1 MKILKE
7 YWKAALRLH
16 TSHPCS
22 FLTLFSG
29 LALAV
34 LAFEVDHSIAYSAIN
49 ALLAVFVL
57 YLYVD
62 LLRLE
67 VHVQRDLLQKFINSL
82 DD

>member
-7 YWKAALRLH
+7 YWEAALRLH
-16 TSHPCS
+16 TSRPSS
-22 FLTLFSG
+22 FLIPLSYLT
-29 LALAV
+29 LAV
-34 LAFEVDHSIAYSAIN
+34 LAFEVEHFI
-49 ALLAVFVL
+49 LLAVFVL

>member
-1 MKILKE
+1 MKILTE

-16 TSHPCS
+16 TSHPSS
-22 FLTLFSG
+22 FLILLSG

-34 LAFEVDHSIAYSAIN
+34 LAFDAEHFIASAIN
-49 ALLAVFVL
+49 ALLAMFIL

-62 LLRLE
+62 LLRRV
-67 VHVQRDLLQKFINSL
+67 VHTQRDLLQKFINSL